1 MAIEQ
6 FGYRQ
11 QLRRSLSLS
20 DLIIYGMIF
29 MIPIAP
35 FGVYGWVHADA
46 HGMVPMAYLVGM
58 LAMLFTA
65 LSYGAMAKAVPI
77 AGSVYSYAQRGIHP
91 HVGFIAGWVLLLD
104 YLLIPPLLYVFS
116 ALALNHLFPAIP
128 KLAWMLLF
136 LVSATLVNLRGI
148 TFAARANLLF
158 LIGELVVLAIFL
170 VVGYQ
175 ALEGGLGNGRLTLE
189 PLYRPEAFDLG
200 LVMKA
205 ASIAVLSFLGFD
217 AISTLAEEVKGDPA
231 RQIGRAA
238 LIALFIMGGIFIAQT
253 WLATDL
259 AAGMNFKSAD
269 TAFYEIAE
277 AAGGQWLSMLTAVA
291 TALAWG
297 VTVSI
302 TSQAAV
308 SRLLYSMARDGRLP
322 RALARVHPRYQTP
335 HVSLYLVAVL
345 SLGIGWAFLDAPDV
359 LTSLVNFGALTGFC
373 LLHLSVINHYY
384 RRQRSGQWL
393 RHLLFPLVGLAIIAY
408 VLYSMSLD
416 AQLLGL
422 AWIAVGLV
430 YLALLQRGGRQAP
443 TELAKDL

>member
-1 MAIEQ
+1 MA
-6 FGYRQ
+6 R
-11 QLRRSLSLS
+11 LKRTLSLGS
-20 DLIIYGMIF
+20 VVLFGIAYMTPIIVLGTFGILAETTQGHVPAAY
-29 MIPIAP
+29 IA
-35 FGVYGWVHADA
+35 AS
-46 HGMVPMAYLVGM
+46 

-65 LSYGAMAKAVPI
+65 LSYGAMAKAFPI

-253 WLATDL
+253 WL
-259 AAGMNFKSAD
+259 
-269 TAFYEIAE
+269 
-277 AAGGQWLSMLTAVA
+277 SMLTAVA

>member
-1 MAIEQ
+1 M
-6 FGYRQ
+6 
-11 QLRRSLSLS
+11 
-20 DLIIYGMIF
+20 
-29 MIPIAP
+29 
-35 FGVYGWVHADA
+35 
-46 HGMVPMAYLVGM
+46 
-58 LAMLFTA
+58 
-65 LSYGAMAKAVPI
+65 
-77 AGSVYSYAQRGIHP
+77 
-91 HVGFIAGWVLLLD
+91 
-104 YLLIPPLLYVFS
+104 
-116 ALALNHLFPAIP
+116 
-128 KLAWMLLF
+128 
-136 LVSATLVNLRGI
+136 
-148 TFAARANLLF
+148 
-158 LIGELVVLAIFL
+158 VLAIFL

-175 ALEGGLGNGRLTLE
+175 ALEGGLGNGRLT
-189 PLYRPEAFDLG
+189 PRAAVSPEAFDLG

-238 LIALFIMGGIFIAQT
+238 DRAVHHGRHLHRAD
-253 WLATDL
+253 LAGHRPL

-322 RALARVHPRYQTP
+322 RAPARVHPRYQTP
-335 HVSLYLVAVL
+335 HVSLVPGGGAVAGNR
-345 SLGIGWAFLDAPDV
+345 LGLPRRTGRAH
-359 LTSLVNFGALTGFC
+359 LTVNFGALTGFC

-384 RRQRSGQWL
+384 RRQRSGRWL
-393 RHLLFPLVGLAIIAY
+393 RHLLFIPLVGLAIIAY

-422 AWIAVGLV
+422 AWIAVGWSTWRCCN
-430 YLALLQRGGRQAP
+430 AAGARRQRSWP
-443 TELAKDL
+443 

>member
-65 LSYGAMAKAVPI
+65 LSYGAMAKAFPI

-253 WLATDL
+253 WL
-259 AAGMNFKSAD
+259 
-269 TAFYEIAE
+269 
-277 AAGGQWLSMLTAVA
+277 SMLTAVA